1 MLLYDINYNI
11 TYKRV
16 GTSLSHYKRKD
27 YSPIIYLKEDIH
39 MIDIIAGAKG
49 KGKTKILIQQVN
61 DDIKLTKGT
70 IVYLDKN
77 NKHMYELSNQI
88 RLIVVPEFNVTDT
101 DMFLGFI
108 AGIISQDHDLDKIYL
123 DSFLTTACI
132 KDNLEYAVEKLDAL
146 SEKFGVSFVISASV
160 DKENM
165 PESVQKYVSH
175 AL

>member
-1 MLLYDINYNI
+1 
-11 TYKRV
+11 
-16 GTSLSHYKRKD
+16 
-27 YSPIIYLKEDIH
+27 

-108 AGIISQDHDLDKIYL
+108 AGIISQDHD
-123 DSFLTTACI
+123 
-132 KDNLEYAVEKLDAL
+132 DNLDYAVEKLGAL
-146 SEKFGVSFVISASV
+146 SDKFGVDFVISASV

>member
-1 MLLYDINYNI
+1 
-11 TYKRV
+11 
-16 GTSLSHYKRKD
+16 
-27 YSPIIYLKEDIH
+27 

-132 KDNLEYAVEKLDAL
+132 DAVEKLGAL
-146 SEKFGVSFVISASV
+146 SDKFGVDFVISASV

>member
-1 MLLYDINYNI
+1 
-11 TYKRV
+11 
-16 GTSLSHYKRKD
+16 
-27 YSPIIYLKEDIH
+27 

-132 KDNLEYAVEKLDAL
+132 KANLDYAVEKLDAL

>member
-1 MLLYDINYNI
+1 
-11 TYKRV
+11 
-16 GTSLSHYKRKD
+16 
-27 YSPIIYLKEDIH
+27 

-132 KDNLEYAVEKLDAL
+132 KDNLGYAVEKLDAL

>member
-1 MLLYDINYNI
+1 
-11 TYKRV
+11 
-16 GTSLSHYKRKD
+16 
-27 YSPIIYLKEDIH
+27 

-123 DSFLTTACI
+123 DSFLTTAFI

>member
-1 MLLYDINYNI
+1 
-11 TYKRV
+11 
-16 GTSLSHYKRKD
+16 
-27 YSPIIYLKEDIH
+27 

-132 KDNLEYAVEKLDAL
+132 KYNLDYAVEKLDAL

>member
-1 MLLYDINYNI
+1 
-11 TYKRV
+11 
-16 GTSLSHYKRKD
+16 
-27 YSPIIYLKEDIH
+27 

-132 KDNLEYAVEKLDAL
+132 DGNLDYAVEKLGAL
-146 SEKFGVSFVISASV
+146 SDKFGVDFVISASV

>member
-1 MLLYDINYNI
+1 
-11 TYKRV
+11 
-16 GTSLSHYKRKD
+16 
-27 YSPIIYLKEDIH
+27 

-123 DSFLTTACI
+123 DSFLTTA
-132 KDNLEYAVEKLDAL
+132 KLEGQDVTNALEQLSAVG
-146 SEKFGVSFVISASV
+146 EKFNVKFV
-160 DKENM
+160 
-165 PESVQKYVSH
+165 
-175 AL
+175 

>member
-1 MLLYDINYNI
+1 
-11 TYKRV
+11 
-16 GTSLSHYKRKD
+16 
-27 YSPIIYLKEDIH
+27 
-39 MIDIIAGAKG
+39 MIDIIAGLKG
-49 KGKTKILIQQVN
+49 HGKTKVLIQRVN

-88 RLIVVPEFNVTDT
+88 RLIVVPEFNITNT

-108 AGIISQDHDLDKIYL
+108 AGILSQDHDLDKIYL

-132 KDNLEYAVEKLDAL
+132 DNNMDYAVEKLLELAK
-146 SEKFGVSFVISASV
+146 KFDVSFVISASAE
-160 DKENM
+160 KESL
-165 PESVQKYVSH
+165 PESVQEYVTV

>member
-1 MLLYDINYNI
+1 
-11 TYKRV
+11 
-16 GTSLSHYKRKD
+16 
-27 YSPIIYLKEDIH
+27 

-132 KDNLEYAVEKLDAL
+132 KDNLDYAVEKLDAL

-160 DKENM
+160 DKENLYRNTFLTHYNPM
-165 PESVQKYVSH
+165 LSDTEPSGNIHTWRISGI
-175 AL
+175 

>member
-1 MLLYDINYNI
+1 
-11 TYKRV
+11 
-16 GTSLSHYKRKD
+16 
-27 YSPIIYLKEDIH
+27 

-132 KDNLEYAVEKLDAL
+132 DANLDYAVEKLGAL
-146 SEKFGVSFVISASV
+146 SDKFGVDFVISASV

>member
-11 TYKRV
+11 AYKKVARAFHITKERTTV
-16 GTSLSHYKRKD
+16 Q
-27 YSPIIYLKEDIH
+27 YLKEDIH

-132 KDNLEYAVEKLDAL
+132 KDNLDYAVEKLDAL

>member
-1 MLLYDINYNI
+1 
-11 TYKRV
+11 
-16 GTSLSHYKRKD
+16 
-27 YSPIIYLKEDIH
+27 

-123 DSFLTTACI
+123 DSFLTTACS
-132 KDNLEYAVEKLDAL
+132 KDNLDYAVEKLDAL

>member
-1 MLLYDINYNI
+1 M
-11 TYKRV
+11 V
-16 GTSLSHYKRKD
+16 Q
-27 YSPIIYLKEDIH
+27 
-39 MIDIIAGAKG
+39 IIAGRKG
-49 KGKTKILIQQVN
+49 KGKTKYLLDMANTAV
-61 DDIKLTKGT
+61 KEAKGS

-132 KDNLEYAVEKLDAL
+132 DDNLDYAVEKLGAL
-146 SEKFGVSFVISASV
+146 SDKFGVDFVISASV

>member
-1 MLLYDINYNI
+1 
-11 TYKRV
+11 
-16 GTSLSHYKRKD
+16 
-27 YSPIIYLKEDIH
+27 

-132 KDNLEYAVEKLDAL
+132 KDNLEYAL